1 MRRQLR
7 IIVLDTSLTT
17 RKILEV
23 ILRREGHRVVCFD
36 DSLVALQFLFR
47 HGPADLLFLSLDLPR
62 MDGLDV
68 LRYLKGQPRFHTMV
82 PIALLR
88 EHDGVLERIKVRLA
102 GAQQVVIK
110 PLLRQQIVALVSAYG
125 CHGAPARGP
134 DRPMEDPSR

>member
-7 IIVLDTSLTT
+7 IMVLDTSLTT

-36 DSLVALQFLFR
+36 DSLEALQFLFR

-68 LRYLKGQPRFHTMV
+68 LTYLKGQPRFHTMGT
-82 PIALLR
+82 IALLR
-88 EHDGVLERIKVRLA
+88 ERDGFLERIKARLA
-102 GAQQVVIK
+102 GAQLVVIK
-110 PLLRQQIVALVSAYG
+110 PLVRQQIVALVSAYR
-125 CHGAPARGP
+125 CHSAPARGP